1 MDSTHFRYQHTA
13 FWPFHFAYHLTGYD
27 GSTLYCRL
35 YHVTC
40 TQFLHCVK
48 LICGDEF
55 LNVASTRFTRA
66 HGCDHSK
73 MSSTRTDR
81 VRVIRP
87 VNQGQAVFCAQIISL
102 KTGHDVIRIT
112 TTGGNK
118 EFVLFKDVNFV
129 QSFNPDD
136 GTTGAPRYYAQF
148 DIDNMILGPT
158 PDAAYPVELHYFY
171 RPASLTAGAEDGT
184 TWLSSNASVSMLYGS
199 LVEAYTFMK
208 GEADLVQNYTQRF
221 TEALS
226 RVKNFGESQE
236 VTDAYRTGLILR
248 EKT

>member
-1 MDSTHFRYQHTA
+1 MSFTYAQLKNAIQDYTENTETTFVNNLDIFIKNTEERILKIAQLEVFRKNKSGALTA
-13 FWPFHFAYHLTGYD
+13 YATDPT
-27 GSTLYCRL
+27 
-35 YHVTC
+35 
-40 TQFLHCVK
+40 
-48 LICGDEF
+48 
-55 LNVASTRFTRA
+55 N
-66 HGCDHSK
+66 SK
-73 MSSTRTDR
+73 YLALPSDYLA
-81 VRVIRP
+81 P
-87 VNQGQAVFCAQIISL
+87 YSL
-102 KTGHDVIRIT
+102 SF

-118 EFVLFKDVNFV
+118 EFVMFKDVNFV

-136 GTTGAPRYYAQF
+136 GTSGAPRYYAQF
-148 DIDNMILGPT
+148 DINNFILGPT

-171 RPASLTAGAEDGT
+171 RPQSLTAGAEDAT
-184 TWLSSNASVSMLYGS
+184 TWLSTNASVCMLYGS
-199 LVEAYTFMK
+199 LIEAYTFMK